1 MMLDLNLLP
10 LFLAVAEEQS
20 FAAAARRL
28 GVTRSAVS
36 QGVQRLENAC
46 GIALVVRTT
55 RSVRLTEAG
64 TRLLAMLGRPMADIG
79 AALEDL
85 GGDIRPAGHLKIAVT
100 SIADAFLSG
109 PLLGSFAE
117 AHPDI
122 TIDVTVTDETWDIV
136 SRGFDAGVRLGE
148 VIEKDM
154 VAIPLTGAQCEAVV
168 ASPAYLARYGVPQ
181 HPKELAQHRCI
192 GWRPAPDEVPAP
204 WEFEEDGHSFDVAIT
219 PQITTNDLRLML
231 RMALAGAGLTYAV
244 RETFEPYLESGVL
257 VSVLDGY
264 LKPYPG
270 FYLYFPNRRNMAPKL
285 RALVDHVQ
293 RYRRVQRAG

>member
-1 MMLDLNLLP
+1 MLDLNLLP

-122 TIDVTVTDETWDIV
+122 TIDVTVT
-136 SRGFDAGVRLGE
+136 
-148 VIEKDM
+148 
-154 VAIPLTGAQCEAVV
+154 
-168 ASPAYLARYGVPQ
+168 
-181 HPKELAQHRCI
+181 
-192 GWRPAPDEVPAP
+192 
-204 WEFEEDGHSFDVAIT
+204 
-219 PQITTNDLRLML
+219 
-231 RMALAGAGLTYAV
+231 
-244 RETFEPYLESGVL
+244 
-257 VSVLDGY
+257 
-264 LKPYPG
+264 
-270 FYLYFPNRRNMAPKL
+270 
-285 RALVDHVQ
+285 
-293 RYRRVQRAG
+293 

>member
-1 MMLDLNLLP
+1 MIPDLNLLP

-28 GVTRSAVS
+28 GITRSAVS

-64 TRLLAMLGRPMADIG
+64 QRLLSMLGRPMAEIG
-79 AALEDL
+79 AALENF
-85 GGDIRPAGHLKIAVT
+85 GGDLRPAGHLKIAVT

-109 PLLGSFAE
+109 PLLGAFAE

-122 TIDVTVTDETWDIV
+122 TVDVTVTDEMWDIV

-168 ASPAYLARYGVPQ
+168 ASPAYLAQHGVPM
-181 HPKELAQHRCI
+181 HPTDLIRHRCI
-192 GWRPAPDEVPAP
+192 AWRPAPDEVPAP
-204 WEFEEDGHSFDVAIT
+204 WEFEEKGRNFNVAIT

-231 RMALAGAGLTYAV
+231 RMATAGAGLTYAV
-244 RETFEPYLESGVL
+244 RETFEPYIASGDLVPVLEA
-257 VSVLDGY
+257 Y

-285 RALVDHVQ
+285 RALIDHVQ
-293 RYRRVQRAG
+293 RYHRGRSSG

>member
-64 TRLLAMLGRPMADIG
+64 QKLLAMLSRPMADIG

-85 GGDIRPAGHLKIAVT
+85 GGDTRPAGHLKIAVT

-109 PLLGSFAE
+109 RCWAAL
-117 AHPDI
+117 
-122 TIDVTVTDETWDIV
+122 
-136 SRGFDAGVRLGE
+136 RRR
-148 VIEKDM
+148 
-154 VAIPLTGAQCEAVV
+154 IPI
-168 ASPAYLARYGVPQ
+168 SP
-181 HPKELAQHRCI
+181 
-192 GWRPAPDEVPAP
+192 
-204 WEFEEDGHSFDVAIT
+204 S
-219 PQITTNDLRLML
+219 M
-231 RMALAGAGLTYAV
+231 
-244 RETFEPYLESGVL
+244 
-257 VSVLDGY
+257 
-264 LKPYPG
+264 
-270 FYLYFPNRRNMAPKL
+270 
-285 RALVDHVQ
+285 
-293 RYRRVQRAG
+293 

>member
-1 MMLDLNLLP
+1 MTMDLNLLP

-46 GIALVVRTT
+46 AIALVVRTT
-55 RSVRLTEAG
+55 RSVRLTESG
-64 TRLLAMLGRPMADIG
+64 EKLLATLGRPMAEIE

-85 GGDIRPAGHLKIAVT
+85 GGDSRPAGHLKIAVS

-117 AHPDI
+117 AHPEI
-122 TIDVTVTDETWDIV
+122 TIDVTVTDETADIV

-154 VAIPLTGAQCEAVV
+154 VAIALTGDQCEAVV
-168 ASPAYLARYGVPQ
+168 ASPSYLARHGVPR
-181 HPKELAQHRCI
+181 HPTELVRHRCI
-192 GWRPAPDEVPAP
+192 AWRPAPDEVPAP
-204 WEFEEDGHSFDVAIT
+204 WEFDEKGRSFAVAIS
-219 PQITTNDLRLML
+219 PQISTNDLRLML

-244 RETFEPYLESGVL
+244 RETFAPYLESGEL
-257 VSVLDGY
+257 VSVLDAY

-293 RYRRVQRAG
+293 RYRRGQRSN